1 MSAWLNLRASEPA
14 IAGRVW
20 PGQRRPSTP
29 KCRLML
35 CRIDDVVISCRPHPG
50 MCSTTNKEI
59 CLKATSW
66 CWAHLGMCS
75 TPNHHHQLNNLCH
88 NVFPYCQEADEK
100 QFYKMQKQH
109 ITLNLVFSSS
119 VQFFEVT
126 SPRKQPCFQM
136 SVDLQHLSECLQSLW
151 RQTPRSTAE
160 MCPICTR

>member
-1 MSAWLNLRASEPA
+1 MVELESKRARDRWTRLTGPTPA
-14 IAGRVW
+14 V
-20 PGQRRPSTP
+20 QMYH
-29 KCRLML
+29 KV
-35 CRIDDVVISCRPHPG
+35 IDVVVISCRPHPG

-88 NVFPYCQEADEK
+88 NVFPYCQEADEQ

-126 SPRKQPCFQM
+126 SPRKQPSFQM